1 MQFKASQYLVD
12 LPEPTVFKVIDFEKE
27 LEEIIADFVSRHPT
41 YQEIVLESDPLKKV
55 FESWAYDRINMKN
68 AYNEDLKQSMLKYAT
83 HNNLDVLAANLLI
96 YRRVLVPVDDTTN
109 PPTPAV
115 LEDDES
121 LRFRAQTAD
130 RLAQVAGPKS
140 GYERLA
146 IEASEEVKESF
157 VMLPT
162 PVPGEVHLY
171 IRSRQ
176 GNGQANK
183 TLIKQVNDFITPDD
197 KRPLNDKLI
206 VKSGKIHEVTIELIA
221 TYYNGYFE
229 ESVNKA
235 VKEALLKLN
244 DRLSFGDPLTYNL
257 IHATARVPGIQN
269 IEITMPKSDVMPE
282 PFAYIV
288 IKDVVVTRK
297 LEES

>member
-12 LPEPTVFKVIDFEKE
+12 LPDPTVFKEVDFEKE
-27 LEEIIADFVSRHPT
+27 LAEIIADFVSRNQA
-41 YQEIVLESDPLKKV
+41 YQEVVLESDPIKKV
-55 FESWAYDRINMKN
+55 FESWAYDRVNMKN

-83 HNNLDVLAANLLI
+83 GANLDVLAANLLI
-96 YRRVLVPVDDTTN
+96 YRRVLVPADDKAN

-146 IEASEEVKESF
+146 IEASEDVKESF

-171 IRSRQ
+171 IRSRHKD
-176 GNGQANK
+176 GQADNA
-183 TLIKQVNDFITPDD
+183 LIQLVSDFITPDD
-197 KRPLNDKLI
+197 KRPLNDKL
-206 VKSGKIHEVTIELIA
+206 VVRSGKINEITIELVA
-221 TYYNGYFE
+221 TYYNGYNE
-229 ESVNKA
+229 EAVNRE
-235 VKEALLKLN
+235 VKDALLKLN
-244 DRLSFGDPLTYNL
+244 ERLSFGDPLTYNL

-269 IEITMPKSDVMPE
+269 IEIKMPKKDVMPE
-282 PFAYIV
+282 PFAYII
-288 IKDVVVTRK
+288 IKDVVIERSV
-297 LEES
+297 EEA

>member
-12 LPEPTVFKVIDFEKE
+12 LPDPTVFKEVDFEKE
-27 LEEIIADFVSRHPT
+27 LAEIIANFVSRNQA
-41 YQEIVLESDPLKKV
+41 YQEVVLESDPIKKV
-55 FESWAYDRINMKN
+55 FESWAYDRVNMKN
-68 AYNEDLKQSMLKYAT
+68 AYNEDLKQPMLKYAT
-83 HNNLDVLAANLLI
+83 GENLDVLAANLLI
-96 YRRVLVPVDDTTN
+96 YRRVLVPADDKAN
-109 PPTPAV
+109 PPVPAV

-146 IEASEEVKESF
+146 IEASEDVKESF

-171 IRSRQ
+171 IRSRH

-183 TLIKQVNDFITPDD
+183 TLIKTVSDFITPDD

-206 VKSGKIHEVTIELIA
+206 VRSGKINEVKIELIA
-221 TYYNGYFE
+221 TYYNGYNV
-229 ESVNKA
+229 ESVNRE
-235 VKEALLKLN
+235 VKDALLKLN
-244 DRLSFGDPLTYNL
+244 ERLSFGDPLTYNL

-269 IEITMPKSDVMPE
+269 IEIKMPKKDVMLE
-282 PFAYIV
+282 PFAYII
-288 IKDVVVTRK
+288 IKDVVIERSV
-297 LEES
+297 EEA